1 MSGNVRNRAAGLIV
15 MMGLAAL
22 ALACGLVFGSKTLS
36 FHDLAHYWLS
46 DGPATDYADL
56 VIAGRIPRT
65 LAAACCGAALGL
77 SGALMQGLTRNP
89 LGDPGLLGV
98 NAGAAAAIVS
108 SASVSWLAGVSEFWL
123 ALAGAF
129 AVALLICGI
138 GLSARSTSYAR
149 LVLAGAA
156 VAAALQAYVSAA
168 SQLNPVLFDHLR
180 FWGSGSFGAA
190 TLPQVYGMLPFFVPA
205 ALLAMALGYHL
216 NLITLGSDTAKALGA
231 NVLLIQAGVLT
242 AAAVLAG
249 AAVAVAGPITF
260 IGLGAAH
267 IVRMWTGN
275 DYRWLLPY
283 SFFAGAALLLFS
295 DVVARTVVAPGEVPT
310 GIITAL
316 AGAPLRYVVAVRLP
330 KGKKT

>member
-1 MSGNVRNRAAGLIV
+1 
-15 MMGLAAL
+15 
-22 ALACGLVFGSKTLS
+22 
-36 FHDLAHYWLS
+36 
-46 DGPATDYADL
+46 
-56 VIAGRIPRT
+56 
-65 LAAACCGAALGL
+65 
-77 SGALMQGLTRNP
+77 
-89 LGDPGLLGV
+89 
-98 NAGAAAAIVS
+98 
-108 SASVSWLAGVSEFWL
+108 
-123 ALAGAF
+123 
-129 AVALLICGI
+129 
-138 GLSARSTSYAR
+138 
-149 LVLAGAA
+149 
-156 VAAALQAYVSAA
+156 
-168 SQLNPVLFDHLR
+168 
-180 FWGSGSFGAA
+180 
-190 TLPQVYGMLPFFVPA
+190 
-205 ALLAMALGYHL
+205 MA
-216 NLITLGSDTAKALGA
+216 NSDTAKALGA

-316 AGAPLRYVVAVRLP
+316 AGAPLLYVVAVRLP

>member
-149 LVLAGAA
+149 LVYGRCGGGGGFAGLCVGG
-156 VAAALQAYVSAA
+156 VAA
-168 SQLNPVLFDHLR
+168 
-180 FWGSGSFGAA
+180 
-190 TLPQVYGMLPFFVPA
+190 
-205 ALLAMALGYHL
+205 
-216 NLITLGSDTAKALGA
+216 
-231 NVLLIQAGVLT
+231 
-242 AAAVLAG
+242 
-249 AAVAVAGPITF
+249 
-260 IGLGAAH
+260 
-267 IVRMWTGN
+267 
-275 DYRWLLPY
+275 
-283 SFFAGAALLLFS
+283 
-295 DVVARTVVAPGEVPT
+295 
-310 GIITAL
+310 
-316 AGAPLRYVVAVRLP
+316 
-330 KGKKT
+330 